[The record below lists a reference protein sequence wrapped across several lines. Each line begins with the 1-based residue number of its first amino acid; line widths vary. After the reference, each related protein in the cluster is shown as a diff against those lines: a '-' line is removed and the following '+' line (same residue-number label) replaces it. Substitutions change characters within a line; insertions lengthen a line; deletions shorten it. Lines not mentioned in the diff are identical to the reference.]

1 MCANILATPTYPLL
15 HNIIIVF
22 SFFSV
27 LVFARCSKINVMAD
41 DQEAI
46 CNYNFV
52 NGLNPGVIS

>member
-1 MCANILATPTYPLL
+1 MCANILATPTYPLV

-27 LVFARCSKINVMAD
+27 LVFARCSKIKVMAD

-46 CNYNFV
+46 CNYIMN
-52 NGLNPGVIS
+52 